1 MAWGPSSFG
10 EGGRRRRKGGLLAGG
25 QDTFFLSLCLGSVY
39 VVLFL
44 SFSRSLFLLVS
55 LPIAISHRFRG
66 RNKFINKRAGDPRQL
81 QGAPAEIERLENNPP
96 SETRR
101 GAARRETNRFPIFF
115 IHRWYRSF
123 PLSPPLLDRLYYEL
137 DDVKK
142 CVCVRKRERILFR
155 GDR

>member
-10 EGGRRRRKGGLLAGG
+10 EGGGGTRKGGLLAGG
-25 QDTFFLSLCLGSVY
+25 QNTFFLFLYPVY
-39 VVLFL
+39 RSL
-44 SFSRSLFLLVS
+44 SFSLSSSPSLS

-101 GAARRETNRFPIFF
+101 GAARRRNRFPIFF
-115 IHRWYRSF
+115 IQLLMISLVLSLSR
-123 PLSPPLLDRLYYEL
+123 PLFDY
-137 DDVKK
+137 
-142 CVCVRKRERILFR
+142 IMT
-155 GDR
+155 